1 MTSFYEQA
9 EGVGNPELPDSMCC
23 FGFSVSSGEKQH
35 KNGEAEHTHFL
46 RCVYN
51 RIIQKT
57 KDTQEQLPVSDV

>member
-1 MTSFYEQA
+1 MK
-9 EGVGNPELPDSMCC
+9 GL
-23 FGFSVSSGEKQH
+23 VSLGEIFADPLGIFISIREKQH

-57 KDTQEQLPVSDV
+57 KDTQEQLPVSGV